1 MVGAYHVSLQL
12 LANPNGNGKKD
23 PIQRITKMTELA
35 YVMLNREDVFKIL
48 ALFEF
53 EVESAGS
60 LTCYAK
66 LTYEQ
71 LDVLDKNN
79 FGYTIL

>member
-1 MVGAYHVSLQL
+1 
-12 LANPNGNGKKD
+12 
-23 PIQRITKMTELA
+23 MTELA

-66 LTYEQ
+66 LTYAQ